1 MAQLDR
7 YLRLPYARSV
17 SSHVL
22 PIVRYGFA
30 TLVAFTG
37 AWPESGNDVTSANRS
52 CSRTLMATGEETGRI
67 KLFRAPVNQR
77 KVRLPG
83 LPLLS
88 TASLASTPAS
98 FCVVSRWYSSL
109 RIMLCTGIRVL

>member
-1 MAQLDR
+1 
-7 YLRLPYARSV
+7 
-17 SSHVL
+17 
-22 PIVRYGFA
+22 
-30 TLVAFTG
+30 
-37 AWPESGNDVTSANRS
+37 
-52 CSRTLMATGEETGRI
+52 MATGEETGRI